1 METALILG
9 LLVAFLYREIFG
21 VSPGGLV
28 VPGYIGFFLL
38 QPESVLMTLCFSFLT
53 LFGLKLLGRF
63 ILLYGRRKFFVAIIL
78 GALLPP
84 LATALFPG
92 TLFSPAASIGIIIP
106 GLIALDL
113 DRQGIITTILA
124 LFPAAVLVRLFLELF
139 LRVGLL

>member
-21 VSPGGLV
+21 LSPGGLV

-38 QPESVLMTLCFSFLT
+38 QPEPIVMTLCFSFLT
-53 LFGLKLLGRF
+53 LLGLKLLNRF
-63 ILLYGRRKFFVAIIL
+63 TLCYGRRRFFVAIIL

-84 LATALFPG
+84 LAAALFSVAV
-92 TLFSPAASIGIIIP
+92 FSPGASIGIIIP

-113 DRQGIITTILA
+113 DKQGVITTLLA
-124 LFPAAVLVRLFLELF
+124 LFPAALLVRLLLELF